1 MAAGSAAGSKEM
13 LMTDA
18 LTPEPPARV
27 RGRPFETGRS
37 SNPLGRRVGCRN
49 RTTITAAALLAGEAE
64 ALTRMAVELALI
76 GDPTAL
82 RLSLEPM
89 LPKCAPRDKARGLKP
104 AAPPAE

>member
-1 MAAGSAAGSKEM
+1 
-13 LMTDA
+13 MTDA

-49 RTTITAAALLAGEAE
+49 RTTITAAALLASEAE
-64 ALTRMAVELALI
+64 ALTRMAVELALL

-82 RLSLEPM
+82 RLCLES
-89 LPKCAPRDKARGLKP
+89 CRP
-104 AAPPAE
+104 AATAW